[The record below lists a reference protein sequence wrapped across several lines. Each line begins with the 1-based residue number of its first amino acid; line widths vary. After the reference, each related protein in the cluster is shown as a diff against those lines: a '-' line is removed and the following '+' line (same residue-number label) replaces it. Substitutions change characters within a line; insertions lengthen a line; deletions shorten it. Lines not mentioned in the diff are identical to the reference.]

1 MKPGDKVYVSKYALT
16 NGVRI
21 LKVFNSY
28 ALAVPQFVD
37 GLRLGREVHTTW
49 TEALAAAEQMRTK
62 KIASLRKQIAK
73 LEKLE
78 FKEPKQ

>member
-1 MKPGDKVYVSKYALT
+1 MKPGDLVYVSKYALT

-49 TEALAAAEQMRTK
+49 PEALAAAEAMRVK

-73 LEKLE
+73 LEAMTFE
-78 FKEPKQ
+78 EPKQ